1 MFGTSGSSPPPVTG
15 GLPGRYGSVSAP
27 PRPRAEP
34 PVRCAAVSASTAST
48 GRDAPAE
55 SLEGAG
61 AARRLA
67 VIDLGSNTFRL
78 VVFRYRT
85 GASFQLVDEVR
96 EPVRLSAGS
105 DERGIA
111 VDALDRARHATR
123 LYADFCR
130 AAGIAD
136 VLVLATSAARDAPN
150 RDEVLR
156 ALSADGALTVSI
168 ISEEE
173 EARYGYLGAVNS
185 TTLSHGYVLD
195 VGGGSLQVSRVR
207 DRRLVAH
214 ASRPLGAVRMTE
226 RFLGGDQTSPADVAA
241 LRTHVAAELDA
252 IGFFTRR
259 GGRLVG
265 LGGTIRTLGAMGQ
278 RREGYPLRTVHGYVL
293 TRETIRL
300 LIDEMAALP
309 ASQRSR
315 IRGLKRDRADV
326 TLGGA
331 LVVEAALD
339 RAGADRLEICGQGL
353 REGAFYEHFLAPAD
367 PPLIP
372 DVRRQSVLNLAA
384 NLGYDRP
391 HADHVARLSIALHTA
406 LARAGVHRPSG
417 GDHELLW
424 AAAML
429 HDVGVLVDYHDHQRH
444 SHYLVLN
451 AGLPGFRHRELA
463 LIALL
468 VRGHRKAL
476 PEPGDLLPLLWP
488 GDEALLDRLAACLR
502 VAEQLER
509 GRARGVTG
517 LEVEDDGE
525 RTRLIVDAVDD
536 PALAIWSA
544 SLEAPAFERAFD
556 RRLVVEAAARPR

>member
-1 MFGTSGSSPPPVTG
+1 M
-15 GLPGRYGSVSAP
+15 
-27 PRPRAEP
+27 RA
-34 PVRCAAVSASTAST
+34 RTAST
-48 GRDAPAE
+48 GRETPAGNRGE
-55 SLEGAG
+55 RGDE
-61 AARRLA
+61 RRLA

-105 DERGIA
+105 EAGRIA
-111 VDALDRARHATR
+111 DDALERARHATR

-130 AAGIAD
+130 AAGIAE
-136 VLVLATSAARDAPN
+136 VLVLATSAARDAVN
-150 RDEVLR
+150 HEEVLR
-156 ALSADGALTVSI
+156 ALSADGTLPVRI
-168 ISEEE
+168 VSEED

-185 TTLSHGYVLD
+185 TTLAHGFVLD

-226 RFLGGDQTSPADVAA
+226 RFLTGDQTSRKDMDR
-241 LRTHVAAELDA
+241 LRGHVAAQLDELD
-252 IGFFTRR
+252 FFSRR

-265 LGGTIRTLGAMGQ
+265 LGGTIRTLAAMSQ
-278 RREGYPLRTVHGYVL
+278 RRDDYPLRTVHGYVVS
-293 TRETIRL
+293 RESIRA
-300 LIDEMAALP
+300 LIDEMAAMP
-309 ASQRSR
+309 AAHRPR

-331 LVVEAALD
+331 LVVEAAMD
-339 RAGADRLEICGQGL
+339 RAGADRLEVCGQGL

-367 PPLIP
+367 PPLVP

-391 HADHVARLSIALHTA
+391 HAEHVARLSIGLHSA
-406 LARAGVHRPSG
+406 LADAGVHRSG
-417 GDHELLW
+417 PEEHELLW
-424 AAAML
+424 AASML

-463 LIALL
+463 LVAML

-476 PEPGDLLPLLWP
+476 PDPGELAPLLWP
-488 GDEALLDRLAACLR
+488 GDAALLDRLAACLR

-517 LEVEDDGE
+517 LRVEDDGE
-525 RTRLIVDAVDD
+525 RTRLIVEAADD
-536 PALAIWSA
+536 PALALWSA
-544 SLEAPAFERAFD
+544 SLEAPAFERAFS
-556 RRLVVEAAARPR
+556 RRLTVEAAPG